1 MSIRNKW
8 KSTLEPFNRNYF
20 YSMLANVIREMPGK
34 PFTKK
39 GWKIYEGLKKKGM
52 SKTRAAKIAS
62 SKKGTRLKRKSKK

>member
-1 MSIRNKW
+1 MK
-8 KSTLEPFNRNYF
+8 
-20 YSMLANVIREMPGK
+20 EMPGK

-62 SKKGTRLKRKSKK
+62 SKKGTRLKAKKKKN